1 MQAHNHRALI
11 FIQQN
16 HFNAA
21 IEELEQ
27 AVAIDPNVLD
37 THYNL
42 GNVLIQSNGD
52 PIRARRHLETALKL
66 TTNLENQRQIKLAM
80 DNLLGDFQGST
91 VAE

>member
-1 MQAHNHRALI
+1 METLLPLL

-27 AVAIDPNVLD
+27 AVTIDPNVLD

-52 PIRARRHLETALKL
+52 PIRARKHFEIALKL

-80 DNLLGDFQGST
+80 KNLFRDFQGST
-91 VAE
+91 VTE